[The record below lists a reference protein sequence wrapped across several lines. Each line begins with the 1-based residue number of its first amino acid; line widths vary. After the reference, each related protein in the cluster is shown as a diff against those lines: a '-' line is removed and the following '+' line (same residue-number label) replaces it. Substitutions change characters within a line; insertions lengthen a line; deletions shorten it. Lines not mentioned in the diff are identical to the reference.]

1 MVPVAPFLA
10 LYRTYNLGVAFSM
23 LEDMHGWFIVSMR
36 LVIVVFVL
44 WLWRK
49 TAADRTFA
57 HLGFAFIIA
66 GAAGNLLDRFFYG
79 HVIDYILFH
88 TQTWSFAV
96 FNLADSF
103 ITIGAACVS
112 AKHIKT
118 AAVVAVA
125 YERTGKTSTES
136 FRWSGRHG
144 GAAGGS
150 CDPHL
155 TKPLS
160 AMRSTPGRS
169 PSMSPFHCRWV
180 RSLRP

>member
-1 MVPVAPFLA
+1 MAKAALFSKFGPAFALIVAALVLDQIVKQLVEAYLPLQEMVPVAPFLA

-49 TAADRTFA
+49 TADDRTFA

-103 ITIGAACVS
+103 ITIGAGCVILDEFLNDRA
-112 AKHIKT
+112 AKK
-118 AAVVAVA
+118 
-125 YERTGKTSTES
+125 
-136 FRWSGRHG
+136 
-144 GAAGGS
+144 
-150 CDPHL
+150 
-155 TKPLS
+155 
-160 AMRSTPGRS
+160 
-169 PSMSPFHCRWV
+169 
-180 RSLRP
+180 

>member
-1 MVPVAPFLA
+1 MAKAALFSKFGPAFVLIVVALVLDQIVKQLVEAYLPLQEMVPVVPFLA

-23 LEDMHGWFIVSMR
+23 LADMHGWFIVSMR

-88 TQTWSFAV
+88 TETWSFAV

-103 ITIGAACVS
+103 ITIGAGCVILDEFLHART
-112 AKHIKT
+112 AKK
-118 AAVVAVA
+118 
-125 YERTGKTSTES
+125 
-136 FRWSGRHG
+136 
-144 GAAGGS
+144 
-150 CDPHL
+150 
-155 TKPLS
+155 
-160 AMRSTPGRS
+160 
-169 PSMSPFHCRWV
+169 
-180 RSLRP
+180 